1 MLPWRKMALCAGLR
15 DPNSLYTVLCRMMMF
30 LWACHWCLRG
40 FTPDRVW
47 AEEPSP
53 QPSPST
59 GTSSEDRSLWNP
71 LTWKL
76 VPTEEEIQKYR
87 HSWNPFSHGPI
98 LNTGIDIQPKGQ
110 FLIQPFVFSEFG
122 HQQFP
127 NRLTTDSVDS
137 RFHLRA
143 VAPTVIFAYGIT
155 NHLELNVA
163 PSYVWFESTRTNAS
177 GQQTSSFDRGPG
189 DTTIYLKYRPLVQDP
204 DTWRPSVTLYN
215 GVTLPSSQWFATT
228 GIPGGFSPLGRL
240 PGTKFGGLTLTEGLL
255 FRKNLQP
262 FRFNGGVYYSHTLPG
277 STAGMNT
284 CNGDIINARFIV
296 EYIADDK
303 RGLGFNLEFL
313 TLHGLPF
320 RLDGHD
326 LNLKPTSFSLFG
338 VEPSVQYKFFHDESG
353 ALVGA
358 AGVLFSIAGQNDI
371 NAIYP
376 NISLYYYWSTTGAP
390 QMR

>member
-1 MLPWRKMALCAGLR
+1 MPHRRKTSLGKGLR
-15 DPNSLYTVLCRMMMF
+15 DPNPPHATVCVMMLL
-30 LWACHWCLRG
+30 LWACHWCLG
-40 FTPDRVW
+40 GETPDKVW
-47 AEEPSP
+47 AEESSPPPSP
-53 QPSPST
+53 PTESANQDGAS
-59 GTSSEDRSLWNP
+59 WNP
-71 LTWKL
+71 LTWKW

-87 HSWNPFSHGPI
+87 RSWNPFSHGPI

-110 FLIQPFVFSEFG
+110 FLIQPFVFSEIG

-137 RFHLRA
+137 PFHLKA

-163 PSYVWFESTRTNAS
+163 PSYIWFESTRTNAS
-177 GQQTSSFDRGPG
+177 GQQTSTIDRGPG
-189 DTTIYLKYRPLVQDP
+189 DTTIYLKYRPIVQDP
-204 DTWRPSVTLYN
+204 DTWRPSITLYN
-215 GVTLPSSQWFATT
+215 GVTLPSSQWFATK

-240 PGTKFGGLTLTEGLL
+240 PGTKFGGLSLTEGVL

-262 FRFNGGVYYSHTLPG
+262 FRLNGGIYYSYTAPG
-277 STAGMNT
+277 STTGINT
-284 CNGDIINARFIV
+284 YNGDIINTRFIV

-313 TLHGLPF
+313 TLHGVPF

-326 LNLKPTSFSLFG
+326 LNLKPTSFTLFG

-376 NISLYYYWSTTGAP
+376 NISMYYYWSRGKVM
-390 QMR
+390 MR

>member
-1 MLPWRKMALCAGLR
+1 MPLFSRICSRLWLGLQQHRSGKVCRIALLGISVWT
-15 DPNSLYTVLCRMMMF
+15 SLSVNPFM
-30 LWACHWCLRG
+30 
-40 FTPDRVW
+40 VW

-53 QPSPST
+53 QASPGT
-59 GTSSEDRSLWNP
+59 GSSSADRTLWNP
-71 LTWKL
+71 LTWKW
-76 VPTEEEIQKYR
+76 VPTDEELQKYR
-87 HSWNPFSHGPI
+87 RSWNPFSHGPI
-98 LNTGIDIQPKGQ
+98 LNTGVDIQPKGQ

-122 HQQFP
+122 HLQFP
-127 NRLTTDSVDS
+127 NRLTTDSEDS
-137 RFHLRA
+137 PFHLKA

-177 GQQTSSFDRGPG
+177 GQQTSSSDNGPG
-189 DTTIYLKYRPLVQDP
+189 DTTIYLKYRPVVQDP
-204 DTWRPSVTLYN
+204 DTWRPSITLYN
-215 GVTLPSSQWFATT
+215 GVTLPSSQWFGTK

-240 PGTKFGGLTLTEGLL
+240 PGTKFGGLSFTEGLL

-262 FRFNGGVYYSHTLPG
+262 FRLNGGVYYSYTAPG

-284 CNGDIINARFIV
+284 YNGDIINTRFIV

-320 RLDGHD
+320 RADGHD
-326 LNLKPTSFSLFG
+326 LNLKPTSFNLIG
-338 VEPSVQYKFFHDESG
+338 VEPSIQYKFFHDESG

-376 NISLYYYWSTTGAP
+376 NVSLYYYWSTTGKP

>member
-1 MLPWRKMALCAGLR
+1 M
-15 DPNSLYTVLCRMMMF
+15 
-30 LWACHWCLRG
+30 
-40 FTPDRVW
+40 
-47 AEEPSP
+47 
-53 QPSPST
+53 
-59 GTSSEDRSLWNP
+59 WNP

-189 DTTIYLKYRPLVQDP
+189 TP
-204 DTWRPSVTLYN
+204 
-215 GVTLPSSQWFATT
+215 
-228 GIPGGFSPLGRL
+228 
-240 PGTKFGGLTLTEGLL
+240 
-255 FRKNLQP
+255 
-262 FRFNGGVYYSHTLPG
+262 
-277 STAGMNT
+277 
-284 CNGDIINARFIV
+284 RFISN
-296 EYIADDK
+296 IA
-303 RGLGFNLEFL
+303 
-313 TLHGLPF
+313 
-320 RLDGHD
+320 
-326 LNLKPTSFSLFG
+326 
-338 VEPSVQYKFFHDESG
+338 PSCRTRTPG
-353 ALVGA
+353 APL
-358 AGVLFSIAGQNDI
+358 SR
-371 NAIYP
+371 
-376 NISLYYYWSTTGAP
+376 STTE
-390 QMR
+390 

>member
-1 MLPWRKMALCAGLR
+1 VE
-15 DPNSLYTVLCRMMMF
+15 SLDLEVS
-30 LWACHWCLRG
+30 
-40 FTPDRVW
+40 PD
-47 AEEPSP
+47 
-53 QPSPST
+53 Q
-59 GTSSEDRSLWNP
+59 
-71 LTWKL
+71 
-76 VPTEEEIQKYR
+76 EEIQKYR

-215 GVTLPSSQWFATT
+215 GVPSRAVN
-228 GIPGGFSPLGRL
+228 GSP
-240 PGTKFGGLTLTEGLL
+240 P
-255 FRKNLQP
+255 QASP
-262 FRFNGGVYYSHTLPG
+262 AG
-277 STAGMNT
+277 SRPWGASRAPNS
-284 CNGDIINARFIV
+284 
-296 EYIADDK
+296 
-303 RGLGFNLEFL
+303 RGS
-313 TLHGLPF
+313 
-320 RLDGHD
+320 R
-326 LNLKPTSFSLFG
+326 
-338 VEPSVQYKFFHDESG
+338 
-353 ALVGA
+353 
-358 AGVLFSIAGQNDI
+358 
-371 NAIYP
+371 
-376 NISLYYYWSTTGAP
+376 
-390 QMR
+390 

>member
-1 MLPWRKMALCAGLR
+1 MEKDGSVRGPSRPELPIHRAVPNDDVLVGLPLVSGRVHAGQG
-15 DPNSLYTVLCRMMMF
+15 VG
-30 LWACHWCLRG
+30 RG
-40 FTPDRVW
+40 AKSSTF
-47 AEEPSP
+47 P
-53 QPSPST
+53 QH

-189 DTTIYLKYRPLVQDP
+189 TP
-204 DTWRPSVTLYN
+204 
-215 GVTLPSSQWFATT
+215 
-228 GIPGGFSPLGRL
+228 
-240 PGTKFGGLTLTEGLL
+240 
-255 FRKNLQP
+255 
-262 FRFNGGVYYSHTLPG
+262 
-277 STAGMNT
+277 
-284 CNGDIINARFIV
+284 RFISN
-296 EYIADDK
+296 IA
-303 RGLGFNLEFL
+303 
-313 TLHGLPF
+313 
-320 RLDGHD
+320 
-326 LNLKPTSFSLFG
+326 
-338 VEPSVQYKFFHDESG
+338 PSCRTRTPG
-353 ALVGA
+353 APL
-358 AGVLFSIAGQNDI
+358 SR
-371 NAIYP
+371 
-376 NISLYYYWSTTGAP
+376 STTE
-390 QMR
+390 

>member
-1 MLPWRKMALCAGLR
+1 
-15 DPNSLYTVLCRMMMF
+15 
-30 LWACHWCLRG
+30 
-40 FTPDRVW
+40 
-47 AEEPSP
+47 
-53 QPSPST
+53 
-59 GTSSEDRSLWNP
+59 
-71 LTWKL
+71 
-76 VPTEEEIQKYR
+76 
-87 HSWNPFSHGPI
+87 
-98 LNTGIDIQPKGQ
+98 
-110 FLIQPFVFSEFG
+110 
-122 HQQFP
+122 
-127 NRLTTDSVDS
+127 
-137 RFHLRA
+137 
-143 VAPTVIFAYGIT
+143 
-155 NHLELNVA
+155 
-163 PSYVWFESTRTNAS
+163 
-177 GQQTSSFDRGPG
+177 
-189 DTTIYLKYRPLVQDP
+189 VQDP
-204 DTWRPSVTLYN
+204 DTWRPSLTLYN
-215 GVTLPSSQWFATT
+215 GVTLPSSQWFGTQ

-240 PGTKFGGLTLTEGLL
+240 PGTKFGGLTLTEGVL

-262 FRFNGGVYYSHTLPG
+262 FRFNGGVYYSHTVPG

-284 CNGDIINARFIV
+284 YNGDIINARFIV

-303 RGLGFNLEFL
+303 RGLGFDLEFL

-358 AGVLFSIAGQNDI
+358 AGVLFSLAGQNDI

>member
-1 MLPWRKMALCAGLR
+1 
-15 DPNSLYTVLCRMMMF
+15 
-30 LWACHWCLRG
+30 
-40 FTPDRVW
+40 
-47 AEEPSP
+47 
-53 QPSPST
+53 
-59 GTSSEDRSLWNP
+59 

-122 HQQFP
+122 HQQYP

-204 DTWRPSVTLYN
+204 DTWRPSLTLYN
-215 GVTLPSSQWFATT
+215 GVTLPSSQWFGTQ

-240 PGTKFGGLTLTEGLL
+240 PGTKFGGLTLTEGVL

-262 FRFNGGVYYSHTLPG
+262 FRFNGWVYYSHTVPG

-284 CNGDIINARFIV
+284 YNGDIINARFIV

-338 VEPSVQYKFFHDESG
+338 VEPSLQYKFFHDESG

-358 AGVLFSIAGQNDI
+358 AGVLFSLAGQNDI